1 MKCTRRFLLRQSILR
16 LVRILEDHQVDQILT
31 TQPQTDLWEIQIWQF
46 NQILFKGICK
56 FIKIL

>member
-16 LVRILEDHQVDQILT
+16 LARILEDHQVDQILIT
-31 TQPQTDLWEIQIWQF
+31 LPQTDLWEIQIWQF

>member
-1 MKCTRRFLLRQSILR
+1 MKCTRRFLLHQSILR
-16 LVRILEDHQVDQILT
+16 LARILEDHQVDQILI

>member
-16 LVRILEDHQVDQILT
+16 LARILEDHQVDQILI